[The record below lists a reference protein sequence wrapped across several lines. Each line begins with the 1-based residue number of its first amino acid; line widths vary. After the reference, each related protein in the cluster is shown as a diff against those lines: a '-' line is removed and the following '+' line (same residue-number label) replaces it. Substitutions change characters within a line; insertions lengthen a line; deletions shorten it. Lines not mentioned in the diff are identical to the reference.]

1 MTDKVKLYWVYGISI
16 AFIALNI
23 VLILNEFYW
32 SLLLPLV
39 VVVLLMYIF
48 ALDKLLLLITFL
60 TPLAVVLRNMDVG
73 LGVSL
78 PTEPLMFGVL
88 VIFFLKIFSGFRYDK
103 KALTHPI
110 SIAIFISLSWLL
122 ISTFTSE
129 MLIVSIKF
137 FLSRLWF
144 VVPFFF
150 VGIILFKKFD
160 NIKKFIW
167 LYVISLVGV
176 IFYTL
181 INHSQYGFDEETGH
195 WVMTPFYNDH
205 TAYGAVLAMFIPV
218 ILGFSINKNSTK
230 SHRIIA
236 FSVFVLL
243 IVAVIFSYSRAAW
256 VSLVFALGV
265 FILIRLKVKFSW
277 IAAAFVILVIMFFSF
292 QHQIIDT
299 LERNE
304 QDSSTD
310 FVEHI
315 KSIYNISSD
324 ASNLER
330 INRWQAAIRMFNER
344 PFLGWGP
351 GTYQFLYAPFQRSKE
366 KTIISTNAGDL
377 GNAHSEYIG
386 PMAEQGV
393 LGLITV
399 LLIIIYS
406 VITAL
411 KIYKKSVD
419 QEVRLISMLML
430 MGLITYFVHGLLN
443 NFLDTDKASVPVWG
457 FLAIIVALDIYHTRD
472 AKEDKEAIETKELP
486 EISK

>member
-16 AFIALNI
+16 AFIIINMI
-23 VLILNEFYW
+23 LILNEFYW

-60 TPLAVVLRNMDVG
+60 TPLAIVIRNMDVG
-73 LGVSL
+73 IGISL

-88 VIFFLKIFSGFRYDK
+88 VIFVLKLFSGFHYDK

-110 SIAIFISLSWLL
+110 SITVFISLSWLL
-122 ISTFTSE
+122 ITSFTSE
-129 MLIVSIKF
+129 IPIVSIKF
-137 FLSRLWF
+137 FLARLWF
-144 VVPFFF
+144 VVPFYF
-150 VGIILFKKFD
+150 VGIILFKNFD

-167 LYVISLVGV
+167 LYVISLVIV

-205 TAYGAVLAMFIPV
+205 TAYGVVLAMYIPV
-218 ILGFSINKNSTK
+218 MLGFSLNKNSLRK
-230 SHRIIA
+230 NRILSFI
-236 FSVFVLL
+236 VFVLL
-243 IVAVIFSYSRAAW
+243 VIAIIFSYSRAAW
-256 VSLVFALGV
+256 VSLAFALVV
-265 FILIRLKVKFSW
+265 FILVKLRVRFTW
-277 IAAAFVILVIMFFSF
+277 VAAVVTVLVVMFFSF
-292 QHQIIDT
+292 QLQIIDT
-299 LERNE
+299 LEKNQ

-310 FVEHI
+310 FVEHVT
-315 KSIYNISSD
+315 SIYNISSD

-330 INRWQAAIRMFNER
+330 INRWQAALRMFHER

-386 PMAEQGV
+386 PMAEQGI
-393 LGLITV
+393 LGLVAV
-399 LLIIIYS
+399 LLIVTFSI
-406 VITAL
+406 ITAL
-411 KIYKKSVD
+411 KIYKNSD
-419 QEVRLISMLML
+419 NQEVKLLSLLML
-430 MGLITYFVHGLLN
+430 LGLITYFIHGFLN

-457 FLAIIVALDIYHTRD
+457 FLGIIVALDIYHSRK
-472 AKEDKEAIETKELP
+472 KEEPTT
-486 EISK
+486 

>member
-1 MTDKVKLYWVYGISI
+1 LTDKVKLYWVYGISI
-16 AFIALNI
+16 AFIIINMI
-23 VLILNEFYW
+23 LILNEFYW

-60 TPLAVVLRNMDVG
+60 TPLAIVIRNMDVG
-73 LGVSL
+73 IGISL

-88 VIFFLKIFSGFRYDK
+88 VIFVLKLFSGFHYDK

-110 SIAIFISLSWLL
+110 SITVFISLSWLL
-122 ISTFTSE
+122 ITSFTSE
-129 MLIVSIKF
+129 IPIVSIKF
-137 FLSRLWF
+137 FLARLWF
-144 VVPFFF
+144 VVPFYF
-150 VGIILFKKFD
+150 VGIILFKNFD

-167 LYVISLVGV
+167 LYVISLVIV

-205 TAYGAVLAMFIPV
+205 TAYGVVLAMYIPV
-218 ILGFSINKNSTK
+218 MLGFSLNKNSLRK
-230 SHRIIA
+230 NRILSFI
-236 FSVFVLL
+236 VFVLL
-243 IVAVIFSYSRAAW
+243 VIAIIFSYSRAAW
-256 VSLVFALGV
+256 VSLAFALVV
-265 FILIRLKVKFSW
+265 FILVKLRVRFTW
-277 IAAAFVILVIMFFSF
+277 VAAVVTVLVVMFFSF
-292 QHQIIDT
+292 QLQIIDT
-299 LERNE
+299 LEKNQ

-310 FVEHI
+310 FVEHVT
-315 KSIYNISSD
+315 SIYNISSD

-330 INRWQAAIRMFNER
+330 INRWQAALRMFHER

-386 PMAEQGV
+386 PMAEQGI
-393 LGLITV
+393 LGLVAV
-399 LLIIIYS
+399 LLIVTFSI
-406 VITAL
+406 ITAL
-411 KIYKKSVD
+411 KIYKNSD
-419 QEVRLISMLML
+419 NQEVKLLSLLML
-430 MGLITYFVHGLLN
+430 LGLITYFIHGFLN

-457 FLAIIVALDIYHTRD
+457 FLGIIVALDIYHSRK
-472 AKEDKEAIETKELP
+472 KEEPTT
-486 EISK
+486 

>member
-110 SIAIFISLSWLL
+110 SITIFISLSWLL

-218 ILGFSINKNSTK
+218 ILGFSLNKNSTR

-236 FSVFVLL
+236 FSVFILL
-243 IVAVIFSYSRAAW
+243 IIAVIFSYSRAAW
-256 VSLVFALGV
+256 VSLVFALGIY
-265 FILIRLKVKFSW
+265 ILIRLKVRFSW
-277 IAAAFVILVIMFFSF
+277 IAAVFVVLVIMFFSF

-304 QDSSTD
+304 QDSSTN

-472 AKEDKEAIETKELP
+472 AKESKEAIETKELP

>member
-1 MTDKVKLYWVYGISI
+1 M
-16 AFIALNI
+16 AFIAVNI

-39 VVVLLMYIF
+39 VAVLLMYIF
-48 ALDKLLLLITFL
+48 ALDKLILLITFL
-60 TPLAVVLRNMDVG
+60 TPLAVVLRDLDVG
-73 LGVSL
+73 IGVSL

-88 VIFFLKIFSGFRYDK
+88 VIFVLKLFSGFQYEK
-103 KALTHPI
+103 KALLHPI
-110 SIAIFISLSWLL
+110 SITIFISLSWLL
-122 ISTFTSE
+122 ITSFTSE
-129 MLIVSIKF
+129 MPIVSIKF

-160 NIKKFIW
+160 NIRKFVW
-167 LYVISLVGV
+167 FYMISLIGV

-205 TAYGAVLAMFIPV
+205 TAYGVVLAMFIPV
-218 ILGFSINKNSTK
+218 MLGFSLNRNSTK
-230 SHRIIA
+230 SQRIFAFIA
-236 FSVFVLL
+236 FLLL

-256 VSLVFALGV
+256 ISLVFALGV
-265 FILIRLKVKFSW
+265 YALIWLRVKFSW
-277 IAAAFVILVIMFFSF
+277 IAAVFVVLVILLFSF

-315 KSIYNISSD
+315 KSIYNISTD

-330 INRWQAAIRMFNER
+330 INRWQAALRMFNER

-366 KTIISTNAGDL
+366 KTIISTNAGDM

-386 PMAEQGV
+386 PMAEQGI
-393 LGLITV
+393 LGLVSV
-399 LLIIIYS
+399 LLIIVFSI
-406 VITAL
+406 ITAL
-411 KIYKKSVD
+411 KVYKKSENE
-419 QEVRLISMLML
+419 EVKLLSVLML
-430 MGLITYFVHGLLN
+430 LSLITYFIHGFLN

-457 FLAIIVALDIYHTRD
+457 FLGIIVALDLYHSRK
-472 AKEDKEAIETKELP
+472 AKEIIKTEEPIETNDLP
-486 EISK
+486 EISQ

>member
-1 MTDKVKLYWVYGISI
+1 
-16 AFIALNI
+16 
-23 VLILNEFYW
+23 LI
-32 SLLLPLV
+32 
-39 VVVLLMYIF
+39 
-48 ALDKLLLLITFL
+48 
-60 TPLAVVLRNMDVG
+60 
-73 LGVSL
+73 
-78 PTEPLMFGVL
+78 
-88 VIFFLKIFSGFRYDK
+88 
-103 KALTHPI
+103 
-110 SIAIFISLSWLL
+110 
-122 ISTFTSE
+122 
-129 MLIVSIKF
+129 
-137 FLSRLWF
+137 
-144 VVPFFF
+144 
-150 VGIILFKKFD
+150 
-160 NIKKFIW
+160 
-167 LYVISLVGV
+167 GV

-218 ILGFSINKNSTK
+218 ILGFSFNKNSTK
-230 SHRIIA
+230 SHRIISLA
-236 FSVFVLL
+236 VFVLL
-243 IVAVIFSYSRAAW
+243 IIAVIFSYSRAAW
-256 VSLVFALGV
+256 ISLVFALGV
-265 FILIRLKVKFSW
+265 YILIRLKVRFSW
-277 IAAAFVILVIMFFSF
+277 IAAAFVILVILFFSF

-330 INRWQAAIRMFNER
+330 INRWQAAIRMFDER

-386 PMAEQGV
+386 PMAEQGIF
-393 LGLITV
+393 GLLTV

-411 KIYKKSVD
+411 KIHKKSGNY
-419 QEVRLISMLML
+419 EVRLFSLLML
-430 MGLITYFVHGLLN
+430 MGLITYFMHGFLN

-457 FLAIIVALDIYHTRD
+457 FLGIIVALDIYHNR
-472 AKEDKEAIETKELP
+472 ETISTEPKQENP
-486 EISK
+486 EIVEVSS

>member
-60 TPLAVVLRNMDVG
+60 TPLAVVLRNMDIG

-110 SIAIFISLSWLL
+110 SITIFISLSWLL

-218 ILGFSINKNSTK
+218 ILGFSLNKNSTR

-236 FSVFVLL
+236 FSVFILL
-243 IVAVIFSYSRAAW
+243 IIAVIFSYSRAAW
-256 VSLVFALGV
+256 VSLVFALGIY
-265 FILIRLKVKFSW
+265 ILIRLKVRFSW
-277 IAAAFVILVIMFFSF
+277 IAAVFVVLVIMFFSF

-304 QDSSTD
+304 QDSSTN

-472 AKEDKEAIETKELP
+472 AKESKEAIETKELP

>member
-103 KALTHPI
+103 KALMHPI
-110 SIAIFISLSWLL
+110 SITIFISLSWLL
-122 ISTFTSE
+122 ITAFTSE
-129 MLIVSIKF
+129 MLIVSVKF

-167 LYVISLVGV
+167 LYVIALVGV

-218 ILGFSINKNSTK
+218 ILGFSLNKNSTK
-230 SHRIIA
+230 VHRIIS

-265 FILIRLKVKFSW
+265 YILIRLKVRFSW
-277 IAAAFVILVIMFFSF
+277 IAAVFIVLVIMFFSF
-292 QHQIIDT
+292 QHQIVDT

-386 PMAEQGV
+386 PMAEQGIF
-393 LGLITV
+393 GLLTV

-457 FLAIIVALDIYHTRD
+457 FLAIIVALDIYHTRES
-472 AKEDKEAIETKELP
+472 KESKESIETKELT

>member
-1 MTDKVKLYWVYGISI
+1 LTDKVKLYWVYGISI

>member
-1 MTDKVKLYWVYGISI
+1 LTDKVKLYWVYGISI

-23 VLILNEFYW
+23 LLILNEFYW

-39 VVVLLMYIF
+39 VVILLMYIF

-122 ISTFTSE
+122 ITSFTSE

-218 ILGFSINKNSTK
+218 ILGFSLNKNSTK

-292 QHQIIDT
+292 QHQIVDT

-386 PMAEQGV
+386 PMAEQGIF
-393 LGLITV
+393 GLVTV

-406 VITAL
+406 VNTAL
-411 KIYKKSVD
+411 KIHKKSVD
-419 QEVRLISMLML
+419 PEVKLLSLLML

-457 FLAIIVALDIYHTRD
+457 FMAIIVALDIYHTRE
-472 AKEDKEAIETKELP
+472 AKENKESKVTIELP